1 MKFYTDQGKILVFSH
16 FLLNLLN
23 FPIWSKFSPLQRKL
37 KFLLVSNFNSISF
50 KNFAFESQNQE
61 DKSSFY
67 VIILCQG
74 QRCINQ
80 DLKQSLSHKFY
91 FIDDNLKQIKCHEA
105 VYKHNNST
113 NKIPSKNIITF

>member
-1 MKFYTDQGKILVFSH
+1 MFSH

-23 FPIWSKFSPLQRKL
+23 FHIWSKFSPLQRKP

-50 KNFAFESQNQE
+50 KNFAFESQIQE

-80 DLKQSLSHKFY
+80 NLKQSLNHKFY
-91 FIDDNLKQIKCHEA
+91 FIDNNLEQIKCYEA
-105 VYKHNNST
+105 VYKHNNSM
-113 NKIPSKNIITF
+113 NKIPSEHIITF

>member
-1 MKFYTDQGKILVFSH
+1 MFSH

-23 FPIWSKFSPLQRKL
+23 FPIWSKFSPLQRKP

-50 KNFAFESQNQE
+50 KNFAFESQIQE

-91 FIDDNLKQIKCHEA
+91 FIDNNLKQIKCHEA